1 MDVGLGGGGTVSV
14 IRTIP
19 SSYPFTYNFDEGMSV
34 RLEAVPAPG
43 YIFNNWSGDLNST
56 TSPTAIVIDCNKSIT
71 ANFSRI
77 MHTLTMQIS
86 GSGSTTPTVGTHDYG
101 EGEVVSITATPESG
115 WQFDSWSG
123 DVADPGL
130 ATTTVTMASYRTLTA
145 NFSQAKTGWW
155 LFGGIVT
162 GAIIIGLII
171 WLAVSQNVTSTP
183 NGIRALLL

>member
-1 MDVGLGGGGTVSV
+1 MDVGPGDGGTVKV
-14 IRTIP
+14 IQTIP
-19 SSYPFTYNFDEGMSV
+19 SSYPFTYTFDAGMNV

-43 YIFNNWSGDLNST
+43 YIFNNWSGDLTSA
-56 TSPTAIVIDCNKSIT
+56 TSPTTIVIDCNKSIT
-71 ANFSRI
+71 ANFSQI

-101 EGEVVSITATPESG
+101 EGEVVSITATPDSG

-123 DVADPGL
+123 DVTDPDSV
-130 ATTTVTMASYRTLTA
+130 TTTLTTDSDKIVTA
-145 NFSQAKTGWW
+145 NFSKAKTGWW

-171 WLAVSQNVTSTP
+171 WLAVRSRT
-183 NGIRALLL
+183 A